1 MEMMTEWR
9 LEMRRRLIAGLGLA
23 IVLLGCGTGAG
34 AGPTGGG
41 AGPTAG
47 GATVPAGNGAGGFCD
62 AALRLELADA
72 SNRQE
77 IQAGLEAAT
86 PPEMTEEVAVVREF
100 MERQA
105 SGDDPYKDP
114 DFLDDYDDAVHDIW
128 DHCGR

>member
-1 MEMMTEWR
+1 
-9 LEMRRRLIAGLGLA
+9 MRRPFIASLGLA
-23 IVLLGCGTGAG
+23 IALMGCGPGGTPGETGAG
-34 AGPTGGG
+34 A
-41 AGPTAG
+41 TA
-47 GATVPAGNGAGGFCD
+47 PAGNGASGGFCD
-62 AALRLELADA
+62 AAARLELADA

-114 DFLDDYDDAVHDIW
+114 DFLFEYNNAVRDIW
-128 DHCGR
+128 EHCGRT